1 VNENNR
7 NNYFPPLLLV
17 RRIGDNKYY
26 SGTHSNKEIYCQKM
40 LKSKKQKP
48 QEYQYDEASS
58 GSDSS
63 DDDNDD
69 EYISTRTNMARG
81 RDEPMGT
88 IDSGKIRNEDEDD
101 DNIDQD
107 DSSNNSDSENEE
119 EDNRSKSNRGSDD
132 VSDAPDD
139 SGDGDDQDDDYDESS
154 SDKEDMPLHERLLK
168 KESRGRSKLMSRR
181 EQKSWAL
188 AEATKR
194 LAAMKEGRKS
204 QKGKV
209 TDGKGRDDESLKRSP
224 SSKSYT
230 TNTKAKKK
238 KNKHKPTEVS
248 SKRADFFGRGA
259 RRLNESGLGVDIGA
273 HRYKPMDPRL
283 STLSGHFDEDR
294 FQNNYAFLEEIRNR
308 EIGQVRKRIAAHKAT
323 GNKGNR
329 MRRKHGITQ
338 ADGSQSSTLEEDV
351 ARLKSL
357 AQARADLERR
367 NIDRAAKQ
375 SVKRKIREDV
385 ESGRSGV
392 YFLKRKEQKRLEL
405 EARFEEIRKRK
416 GEKGVEKIL
425 EKKRKKNKSRDASFL
440 SR

>member
-1 VNENNR
+1 MLSR
-7 NNYFPPLLLV
+7 QGQQAFPLLTQV
-17 RRIGDNKYY
+17 GP
-26 SGTHSNKEIYCQKM
+26 SSFGTK
-40 LKSKKQKP
+40 
-48 QEYQYDEASS
+48 A
-58 GSDSS
+58 
-63 DDDNDD
+63 
-69 EYISTRTNMARG
+69 MARG
-81 RDEPMGT
+81 SDEPRKKM
-88 IDSGKIRNEDEDD
+88 DSGKIRNEDDDD

-119 EDNRSKSNRGSDD
+119 DDYHSKSNRGPNDA
-132 VSDAPDD
+132 SDAPDD
-139 SGDGDDQDDDYDESS
+139 SDDGDDDHDESS
-154 SDKEDMPLHERLLK
+154 SDEEDVPLHERLLK

-181 EQKSWAL
+181 EQKSLAL

-209 TDGKGRDDESLKRSP
+209 TDGKGKDDESFKRSP
-224 SSKSYT
+224 SSKTKT

-294 FQNNYAFLEEIRNR
+294 FQNNYAFLDEIRNR

-385 ESGRSGV
+385 ESGRSGA

-440 SR
+440 AR